1 MASQEELDR
10 EKEKNQLLKEQN
22 SLYERQ
28 LRAQSESVSLSSSL
42 VDSLKESMG
51 IQSRRTQFDQNLL
64 SLSKKINRTILDQE
78 FATTKLSA
86 LERQRLKN
94 QTIINSSKS
103 IESSLSL
110 QLTDNDR
117 KRVDNI
123 NNRNKALNK
132 QLAQLDNILG
142 LDKESR
148 EAQSGAEKELRK
160 KLAANEAYV
169 NTSIE
174 GLSISAQQLLFAKQ
188 NREELEKT
196 NAERE
201 NEISN
206 IKSIQS
212 KMGLVVGAASG
223 VEKAL
228 SKLGFP
234 ELGVTQAYEDT
245 IQLGLEFKA
254 AGKKF
259 NAIGKFA
266 SLLGNN
272 LKGLLST
279 ANLLTAAIG
288 FFVKALASTD
298 KASGELAK
306 NLGISYDQSLDMVS
320 SMTDIA
326 NLSMDTFVTT
336 EGLVKAQTQLS
347 TALGTNAQL
356 SSTLLVDFTKL
367 TEQAGYSAEA
377 ATVLGQVSLATGQTA
392 KNITTEFLGQTKALN
407 AQNGIALNEKQ
418 LLESI
423 SKVSKGTLATFAGQT
438 DKLASAVFKAKALG
452 LELSQVEKIADS
464 LLDIESS
471 LTAEF
476 EAEVITGKQLN
487 LERARYFAL
496 TNEIGKVADEL
507 KNQGIT
513 QASFAKS
520 SRIEQEAVAKAMGMS
535 RDELGEMLLEQ
546 KAISAIGAE
555 DAEGAREKFE
565 TLKAQY
571 GEAEAIKRLGDETYA
586 RQLASQSVQEKF
598 NKTVAKLQDIF
609 VDLAAPVLAI
619 ISPFMDLLNTVMPAL
634 NLAISAITFP
644 IKIIAEGIRVA
655 VDSMRSFVGL
665 FTQAEEKVFGV
676 KEAFGGILTI
686 TTALYG
692 ITKAYQVVTSTIQG
706 IQLAINAS
714 KKSELGFA
722 ARRNLLESKGLVK
735 TVGTAIFSTISSFA
749 KIPLGL
755 GIGLGIAAVAGIAS
769 MASKYINAD
778 DLMSPGEGGAGYGKR
793 TLMGPEGAIALNNKD
808 TVIAGTNLFPER
820 GNDRNLQ
827 PSGATNVT
835 VTLSKGDI
843 MAIANAVREG
853 ASKANINVSLDGNIV
868 SNTLQTPMAMGAR
881 RYSV

>member
-10 EKEKNQLLKEQN
+10 ERELLNLQTQRAGIDEDILETQQN
-22 SLYERQ
+22 IS
-28 LRAQSESVSLSSSL
+28 
-42 VDSLKESMG
+42 
-51 IQSRRTQFDQNLL
+51 
-64 SLSKKINRTILDQE
+64 
-78 FATTKLSA
+78 
-86 LERQRLKN
+86 
-94 QTIINSSKS
+94 
-103 IESSLSL
+103 
-110 QLTDNDR
+110 ND
-117 KRVDNI
+117 
-123 NNRNKALNK
+123 LNK
-132 QLAQLDNILG
+132 QIQLLGYEKAEKSEIRSLTRQINKIASESYALSLNELGTSKNLAKIAKDRQTLDSTLNRLLAQRNIFANKSGELNKGISESLDDQIRQILEIDEALKKVEDSSKNINKNFGAKAFAGIEDIAKSIPG
-142 LDKESR
+142 LRQFSKPFSE
-148 EAQSGAEKELRK
+148 
-160 KLAANEAYV
+160 AANEARKV
-169 NTSIE
+169 
-174 GLSISAQQLLFAKQ
+174 A
-188 NREELEKT
+188 
-196 NAERE
+196 
-201 NEISN
+201 
-206 IKSIQS
+206 
-212 KMGLVVGAASG
+212 
-223 VEKAL
+223 
-228 SKLGFP
+228 
-234 ELGVTQAYEDT
+234 
-245 IQLGLEFKA
+245 A
-254 AGKKF
+254 AGKSGSE
-259 NAIGKFA
+259 AFA
-266 SLLGNN
+266 AGAKSLARAATAALP
-272 LKGLLST
+272 LL
-279 ANLLTAAIG
+279 LLTGLI
-288 FFVKALASTD
+288 KSLTALD
-298 KASGELAK
+298 KSSGQLAK
-306 NLGISYDQSLDMVS
+306 NLGISYDESLSMVS
-320 SMTDIA
+320 SMTDVA

-377 ATVLGQVSLATGQTA
+377 ATVLGQVSLATGQTT
-392 KNITTEFLGQTKALN
+392 KNITTEFLGQAKALN
-407 AQNGIALNEKQ
+407 AQNGLALNEKQ
-418 LLESI
+418 LLESVAKI
-423 SKVSKGTLATFAGQT
+423 SKGTLATFAGQT

-496 TNEIGKVADEL
+496 TNEIGKVAEEL

-520 SRIEQEAVAKAMGMS
+520 SRIEQEAVAAAMGMS

-546 KAISAIGAE
+546 KAISAIGVE
-555 DAEGAREKFE
+555 DAKAAREKFE

-586 RQLASQSVQEKF
+586 RQLASQSTQEKF

-619 ISPFMDLLNTVMPAL
+619 VSPFMDLLNTVMPAL

-714 KKSELGFA
+714 KKSELGLA

-735 TVGTAIFSTISSFA
+735 TVGTAIFSAISSFS

-755 GIGLGIAAVAGIAS
+755 GVGLGIAAAAGIAS
-769 MASKYINAD
+769 MASKYLKGD
-778 DLMSPGEGGAGYGKR
+778 DIMSPGEGSSGYGKR

-827 PSGATNVT
+827 PFSTTNVT
-835 VTLSKGDI
+835 VSLSKGDI

-853 ASKANINVSLDGNIV
+853 ASQAKINVSLDGNAV
-868 SNTLQTPMAMGAR
+868 ANNLQTPMAMNTRG
-881 RYSV
+881 YSV